1 MLGKLPRIVG
11 VLNITEDSFSDGGL
25 YLERARAMEHAADL
39 VNGGCDVLEVG
50 AAASNPD
57 AGRVSPEEEI
67 RRLEPI
73 LEKYVGRIPLSVDS
87 FQAETQLWAIERGV
101 DFLNDIRGFPRP
113 EVHREIANARCKL
126 VVVHSIQSGW
136 KAERVRTD
144 PSGLLDR
151 VETFLRDRVDSLI
164 ASGVARDRV
173 IVDPGMGYFLGTN
186 PEASIEVL
194 CNLSDLRERLRL
206 PVMVSVSR
214 KSFLRTLTGRE
225 VASIGPATLAAEIYA
240 ANRGADYI
248 RTHDVRALR
257 DALKVLTALTQARGQ
272 DSNGREHA

>member
-1 MLGKLPRIVG
+1 MLEKLPRIVG
-11 VLNITEDSFSDGGL
+11 ILNITEDSFSDGGL

-39 VNGGCDVLEVG
+39 VDSGCDVLEVG

-73 LEKYVGRIPLSVDS
+73 LETYVGRIPISVDS

-101 DFLNDIRGFPRP
+101 DFLNDIHGFPRP
-113 EVHREIANARCKL
+113 EAYREIADARCKL
-126 VVVHSIQSGW
+126 VVVHSIQAGW
-136 KAERVRTD
+136 KAEKVRTD
-144 PSGLLDR
+144 PSSILDR
-151 VETFLRDRVDSLI
+151 VETYLRGRVDSLI
-164 ASGVARDRV
+164 ASGIARDRV

-186 PEASIEVL
+186 AEASIEVL
-194 CNLSDLRERLRL
+194 RNLSHLRERLRF

-225 VASIGPATLAAEIYA
+225 VADIGPATLAAEIYA

-257 DALKVLTALTQARGQ
+257 DALKVLSSLTQARGQ
-272 DSNGREHA
+272 DSNGREHS